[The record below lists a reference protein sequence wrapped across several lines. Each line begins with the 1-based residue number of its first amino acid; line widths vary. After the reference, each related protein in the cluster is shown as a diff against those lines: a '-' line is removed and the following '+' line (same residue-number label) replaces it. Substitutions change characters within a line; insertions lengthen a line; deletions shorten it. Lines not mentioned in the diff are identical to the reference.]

1 MIKIIESFIFDRV
14 TNQRKRKVFNNNNNN
29 NNNKFNFKGD
39 PITIVIM
46 ISSHNFYMAS
56 SPHLHHIL
64 CSFLDMMKVFS
75 DECQR
80 NGTVDML
87 PIKCVLTGLPGVGKT
102 SFLKR
107 VEKKL
112 TPLTV
117 PDQVRKVIPST
128 GFENGVTVN
137 ISEEAVTS
145 THAALNVGGWVTT
158 NNLHDQAKFMLSAIK
173 HPIDNKPLASS
184 VPSSAKTASKHSPQP
199 NSFGKT
205 VTATKIDVM
214 KDLPS
219 VSKKNPIKKSKK
231 MESALHL
238 MKDAVHRPVASNRHE
253 RLTTVCFLDT
263 GGQPEFHD
271 LLPFL
276 LHGSALHMIFF
287 NAFLDLFKSINVVY
301 RHEDPAMSSVEYK
314 TSSSSI
320 EIIYQLLV
328 SFFTISK
335 KENHQCVAA
344 LFGSYIDKFNE
355 QQRPEELKR
364 VSKLLEEAFGD
375 AAFIKEDFLASSN
388 NPECPYIFQPLDNMT
403 CSEEELE
410 KVLNF
415 LTNVIQKRFS
425 PVSVPVTWAAFHLTL
440 RQKYEKSVGICSME
454 ECIALAQE
462 CLIPVEHVSHVLEFF
477 HFRLGT
483 ILHFNEVESLKNFVI
498 VDPNILFQGISNL
511 VTMSFVDSG
520 EHSNV
525 AAKVRKS
532 GEITAGIIR
541 PGQQLSNGCPLTN
554 QDLINL
560 LVHFKLMHIFSE
572 SSSYFMPCLLLPDP
586 DVVKSLVSLDVLD
599 ISPPPLLVLFEE
611 GYVPVGLYP
620 GVVNELSKMWDLD
633 KSNRFRNRVTFIYPP
648 GVVELRQCIKYIE
661 VRAINIESHCNE
673 VRKVIL
679 DGLESVTC
687 TQPHLKESKFFLG
700 FYCPGSL
707 SSDHP
712 HPSKYTPTGDSGII
726 CLKDPKCYSGS
737 KSLPIQCGPWLGVS
751 ITLR

>member
-1 MIKIIESFIFDRV
+1 
-14 TNQRKRKVFNNNNNN
+14 
-29 NNNKFNFKGD
+29 
-39 PITIVIM
+39 M
-46 ISSHNFYMAS
+46 ISSHNFYMTS
-56 SPHLHHIL
+56 SPYLYRVL

-117 PDQVRKVIPST
+117 PDQVRKIIPST
-128 GFENGVTVN
+128 GFEHGVTVN

-145 THAALNVGGWVTT
+145 THAALSVGGWVTT
-158 NNLHDQAKFMLSAIK
+158 DNLHDQAKFMLSAIK
-173 HPIDNKPLASS
+173 HPIDKPLANS
-184 VPSSAKTASKHSPQP
+184 VPSSVKAATRSK

-205 VTATKIDVM
+205 PTDRGTKIDVT

-219 VSKKNPIKKSKK
+219 ALRKNPIKKSKM

-238 MKDAVHRPVASNRHE
+238 MKDAVHRPVASNRPE

-301 RHEDPAMSSVEYK
+301 RHEDPAMSSVEYE
-314 TSSSSI
+314 TSSSSM

-344 LFGSYIDKFNE
+344 LFGSYIDKFNK
-355 QQRPEELKR
+355 QQLPEELKR

-375 AAFIKEDFLASSN
+375 AAFIKEGFLASPN
-388 NPECPYIFQPLDNMT
+388 NPECPFIFQPLDNMT

-410 KVLNF
+410 NVLNF

-462 CLIPVEHVSHVLEFF
+462 CRIPVEHVSHVLEFF

-483 ILHFNEVESLKNFVI
+483 ILHYSEVESLKNFVI
-498 VDPNILFQGISNL
+498 VDPNILFQGISHL
-511 VTMSFVDSG
+511 VTMSFIDSG

-532 GEITAGIIR
+532 GEIPAGIIR
-541 PGQQLSNGCPLTN
+541 PGQQLSNGCPIDN
-554 QDLINL
+554 QHLIDL

-611 GYVPVGLYP
+611 GYVPVGLFL
-620 GVVNELSKMWDLD
+620 GVVNELSKTWDLD
-633 KSNRFRNRVTFIYPP
+633 KNNRFRNRVTFVYPP

-661 VRAINIESHCNE
+661 IRAINTESHCNE
-673 VRKVIL
+673 VRKEIL
-679 DGLESVTC
+679 DSLESVTR

-700 FYCPGSL
+700 IYCPGSL
-707 SSDHP
+707 SSNHP
-712 HPSKYTPTGDSGII
+712 HPSKYTPKGDSGII
-726 CLKDPKCYSGS
+726 CLKDPKCYSRS
-737 KSLPIQCGPWLGVS
+737 KSLPTQCGPWFGVS
-751 ITLR
+751 TRDAIGYNDYNYYHLL